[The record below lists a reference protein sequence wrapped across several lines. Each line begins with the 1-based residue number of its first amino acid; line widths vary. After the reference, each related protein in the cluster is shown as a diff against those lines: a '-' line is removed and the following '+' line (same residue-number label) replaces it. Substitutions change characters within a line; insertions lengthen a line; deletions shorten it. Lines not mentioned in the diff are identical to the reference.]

1 MGAVSSFTL
10 WRLCIQ
16 AQKPPKNLV
25 KSSHFQIPIPNN
37 GETNQFNVK
46 KCLTPLKLPL
56 PKPPRRLSKRLL
68 RKLLKRRPK
77 RLFQPTVP
85 RPKMVRL
92 RPKKKKLMRPRTARL
107 RPQKTRTKMV
117 MKTIRKKPIRMLTCP
132 CLQKTV
138 KPKLKPPKPLQK
150 PPKPLKKTKK
160 LQPNVKPVNL
170 KLRHY
175 QFQLKKSPN

>member
-1 MGAVSSFTL
+1 MGTL
-10 WRLCIQ
+10 LTSVCLCATP
-16 AQKPPKNLV
+16 AQKPPKKSREISPNL
-25 KSSHFQIPIPNN
+25 PNN
-37 GETNQFNVK
+37 GK
-46 KCLTPLKLPL
+46 KCLTSSKLPL
-56 PKPPRRLSKRLL
+56 PKPPRRLSLRLL
-68 RKLLKRRPK
+68 RKLLKKRPK
-77 RLFQPTVP
+77 RLFQPTA
-85 RPKMVRL
+85 L
-92 RPKKKKLMRPRTARL
+92 RPKTARL

-138 KPKLKPPKPLQK
+138 TPKLKPPKPLQK

-175 QFQLKKSPN
+175 QFQLKKAPN

>member
-1 MGAVSSFTL
+1 MGSSFTL
-10 WRLCIQ
+10 WRLCTL

-25 KSSHFQIPIPNN
+25 KSSHFLIPIPNN

-46 KCLTPLKLPL
+46 KCLTSSKLPL

-85 RPKMVRL
+85 RPKMVR
-92 RPKKKKLMRPRTARL
+92 PKRKKLLRPRTARL
-107 RPQKTRTKMV
+107 RPQKTRTKMA
-117 MKTIRKKPIRMLTCP
+117 MKTIRKKPIRTQTCP

-138 KPKLKPPKPLQK
+138 MPKLKPLKPLKK
-150 PPKPLKKTKK
+150 PPKPLKKIKK
-160 LQPNVKPVNL
+160 LQPNVRPANL

>member
-1 MGAVSSFTL
+1 MGISSDK
-10 WRLCIQ
+10 R
-16 AQKPPKNLV
+16 ASVYNSDQKPPKKSREISPNL
-25 KSSHFQIPIPNN
+25 PNN
-37 GETNQFNVK
+37 GK
-46 KCLTPLKLPL
+46 KCLTSSKLPL
-56 PKPPRRLSKRLL
+56 PKPPRRLSLKPL
-68 RKLLKRRPK
+68 RKSLKKRPK
-77 RLFQPTVP
+77 RLFQPTAP
-85 RPKMVRL
+85 RPK
-92 RPKKKKLMRPRTARL
+92 KLRPRTARL

-138 KPKLKPPKPLQK
+138 MPKLKPPKPLQK

>member
-1 MGAVSSFTL
+1 MGSL
-10 WRLCIQ
+10 RLCIL

-46 KCLTPLKLPL
+46 KCLTSSKLPL
-56 PKPPRRLSKRLL
+56 PKPPRRLSLRLL
-68 RKLLKRRPK
+68 RKLLKKRPK
-77 RLFQPTVP
+77 RLFQPMAP
-85 RPKMVRL
+85 RPKKLL
-92 RPKKKKLMRPRTARL
+92 RPKTARL
-107 RPQKTRTKMV
+107 RPPKTRTKMV

-138 KPKLKPPKPLQK
+138 MPKLKPLKPLKK
-150 PPKPLKKTKK
+150 PPKPLKKIKK
-160 LQPNVKPVNL
+160 LQPNVRPANL